1 MSGYWGKGC
10 SMQFFSVRTG
20 TVSHRSK
27 LGCADGLIDSF
38 TFTTS
43 VKGVSPTKLHRDL
56 GMPQK
61 TAWCLAPQL
70 RISMF
75 RDGEPFSGPVEVV
88 LT

>member
-20 TVSHRSK
+20 TVLQRSK
-27 LGCADGLIDSF
+27 IGCADGLIDSF
-38 TFTTS
+38 LVTTT
-43 VKGVSPTKLHRDL
+43 VKGVSPMKLHRDL

-61 TAWCLAPQL
+61 TAWCLGPQL
-70 RISMF
+70 RISIF
-75 RDGEPFSGPVEVV
+75 WDGGPFSGPVGVV